1 MALGNTKSLTQ
12 NNHTSLKR
20 RILLVVAP
28 RVLQLA
34 SLNSPR
40 NKDSKNRQYE
50 VIRLIN
56 NMAAPNF
63 NTMATQKRQD
73 FFRFAA
79 REFYVWYVRFL
90 HVLVEERKR
99 F

>member
-63 NTMATQKRQD
+63 NTMAIRRRQD
-73 FFRFAA
+73 LFRFAA
-79 REFYVWYVRFL
+79 CEFYVWSVRFL
-90 HVLVEERKR
+90 DVLVEERKR